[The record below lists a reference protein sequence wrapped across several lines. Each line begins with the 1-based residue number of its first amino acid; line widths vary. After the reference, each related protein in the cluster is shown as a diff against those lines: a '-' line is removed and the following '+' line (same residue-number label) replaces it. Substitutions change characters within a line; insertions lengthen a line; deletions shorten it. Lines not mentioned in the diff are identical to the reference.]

1 MSALIAEI
9 RRASTL
15 WAARVKLRV
24 VAGMRSLWARL
35 CNRMRRSRTPMARV
49 SLSLL
54 RLSITLAMA
63 AGALLVVRWMWFHYE
78 LAPWTRDGRVRAD
91 VVKVAPDE
99 PGWVASVGVVDN
111 QVVRRGEV
119 LFRLDTARYEIA
131 LHQAEAAVAQRR
143 AVLAEAQREARRNQG
158 LGDLVASEVREQ
170 SEARVQEATAEL
182 ARGVA
187 NLAAA
192 QLDLKRAVI
201 VAPVNGV
208 VTNLEL
214 RPGNYLPAGVQALA
228 MVDSDSLHVDGYFEE
243 TRLRRIRVGDR
254 VSVRLMGESQLVY
267 GHVESFA
274 SAIFDRE
281 RTPMNDLVANVN
293 PTFSWVRLA
302 QRVPVRIRLDPG
314 EIDVRLIAGRTATV
328 VDLSFEA
335 PRRRWWERLW

>member
-1 MSALIAEI
+1 MS
-9 RRASTL
+9 
-15 WAARVKLRV
+15 
-24 VAGMRSLWARL
+24 
-35 CNRMRRSRTPMARV
+35 RSRTALVRIG
-49 SLSLL
+49 LSLL
-54 RLSITLAMA
+54 RLSITLAA
-63 AGALLVVRWMWFHYE
+63 AAAALLVIRWMWFHYE

-91 VVKVAPDE
+91 IVKIAPDE
-99 PGWVASVGVVDN
+99 PGWVASVAVIDS
-111 QVVRRGEV
+111 QVVRRGDL

-143 AVLAEAQREARRNQG
+143 AVLAEAQREARRNEG
-158 LGDLVASEVREQ
+158 LGNLVASEAREQ

-214 RPGNYLPAGVQALA
+214 RPGNYLAAGAQALA

-254 VSVRLMGESQLVY
+254 VSVRLMGESQEVY
-267 GHVESFA
+267 GHVESIA
-274 SAIFDRE
+274 PAIFDRE
-281 RTPMNDLVANVN
+281 RTPMGDLVANVN

-328 VDLSFEA
+328 VDLSFET